1 MVMDLANILTF
12 SNILFSAI
20 GVIVGIVFGALP
32 GLTATMGVAL
42 FVPFTF
48 GMDVTSAMAMLL
60 GIYVAGIYGG
70 SISAVLIKTPGTP
83 SSAATVLDG
92 YPLVMKGKAQEA
104 LSLVTIAS
112 FLGGVFS
119 AIMLIVVAPQ
129 LAKIALDFG
138 PPEYFAVALFGLAM
152 VANLSTQDFLKGI
165 LAALFGILMSTIGI
179 DGLSGTM
186 RFTFGNINMAAG
198 MELISTLIGLFALS
212 EVFEKLESTAQVGI
226 LGDIKK
232 ITGGKV
238 ISLEILKILKQNIFN
253 IIRSGIIGTIVGIVP
268 ATGTS
273 IGSWLSYNEAKRASK
288 HPEKFGKGA
297 FEGIIASEAG
307 NNAVTG
313 GALVPLLTL
322 GVPGDVVTAV
332 MLGALMLQGLTP
344 GPMLFKEHPDV
355 VTGIYT
361 MLIVSNIFMLIFGLL
376 GSSLFVKI
384 IKIPNC
390 ILMPIVLMLCVVGS
404 YAMKSNL
411 FDVQMALLFGVVG
424 YLCGK
429 VSIPTPPILL
439 GFILGPLVEY
449 NFRRAM
455 TISQGSLLIFLIK
468 PLSLIFILLAILSF
482 VWPLLSQYLKKRKRV
497 LQSDE

>member
-1 MVMDLANILTF
+1 MIMDLANILTF

-32 GLTATMGVAL
+32 GLTATMG
-42 FVPFTF
+42 F
-48 GMDVTSAMAMLL
+48 GMDVASAMAMLL

-92 YPLVMKGKAQEA
+92 YPLAMKGKAQEA
-104 LSLVTIAS
+104 LSLITIAS
-112 FLGGVFS
+112 FLGGIFS

-152 VANLSTQDFLKGI
+152 VANLSTQNFLKGI

-212 EVFEKLESTAQVGI
+212 EVFEKLESTAQMGI

-273 IGSWLSYNEAKRASK
+273 IGSWFSYNEAKRASK
-288 HPEKFGKGA
+288 HPEKFGGSHLRVYLRLKQA
-297 FEGIIASEAG
+297 ISI
-307 NNAVTG
+307 TG
-313 GALVPLLTL
+313 GALVP
-322 GVPGDVVTAV
+322 
-332 MLGALMLQGLTP
+332 
-344 GPMLFKEHPDV
+344 F
-355 VTGIYT
+355 
-361 MLIVSNIFMLIFGLL
+361 
-376 GSSLFVKI
+376 
-384 IKIPNC
+384 
-390 ILMPIVLMLCVVGS
+390 
-404 YAMKSNL
+404 
-411 FDVQMALLFGVVG
+411 
-424 YLCGK
+424 
-429 VSIPTPPILL
+429 
-439 GFILGPLVEY
+439 
-449 NFRRAM
+449 
-455 TISQGSLLIFLIK
+455 
-468 PLSLIFILLAILSF
+468 
-482 VWPLLSQYLKKRKRV
+482 
-497 LQSDE
+497 